1 MHKRIRKHAKLNPPP
16 QYCQPSSPKSS
27 RAVRSITV
35 PHMIFRQVVR
45 TKFSNANDKV
55 KKKQL
60 RRYEELEEEMEMW
73 EEGQEF
79 EG

>member
-1 MHKRIRKHAKLNPPP
+1 MRNSSLQH
-16 QYCQPSSPKSS
+16 CQLSSPKSP

-35 PHMIFRQVVR
+35 PHLIFRNVVR

-55 KKKQL
+55 KKKFQ
-60 RRYEELEEEMEMW
+60 RYEDLEEEMEMW
-73 EEGQEF
+73 EEGQES

>member
-1 MHKRIRKHAKLNPPP
+1 
-16 QYCQPSSPKSS
+16 
-27 RAVRSITV
+27 
-35 PHMIFRQVVR
+35 MIFRQVVR

-55 KKKQL
+55 KKKKL